1 MSSAEPV
8 HSPRFLNEFVGYFH
22 FDRQKPDAELK
33 VECDKGRIQYI
44 RQRDAGIYM
53 AVLHERGRVP
63 VADTIDRA
71 TTSLDVF
78 IGNPMMAE
86 QSLYR
91 DIVGE
96 RELVRA
102 EIFAFQ
108 VGVGFYRRVFR
119 DGRLQDV
126 WLQVGFSDR
135 MGGGAM
141 LPGHRRSD
149 NPTCAQRYSPRRQPV
164 PLTVRVNR

>member
-1 MSSAEPV
+1 
-8 HSPRFLNEFVGYFH
+8 
-22 FDRQKPDAELK
+22 
-33 VECDKGRIQYI
+33 
-44 RQRDAGIYM
+44 M

-91 DIVGE
+91 DIAGE

-164 PLTVRVNR
+164 PLIVRVNR